1 MNWAAAKHIIDK
13 AADFIFPR
21 HCLCCGKT
29 NPDGEYGYIC
39 DECRETLRLLTGA
52 RCTKCSEPIG
62 PATLPNVN
70 GCAKCIDRKFAFDKS
85 LCLCAFDGAGREIV
99 HALKYRTGVYVLGD
113 ISKIA
118 AKISETETFLKDAI
132 LVPVPLHITRT
143 MKRHYNQS
151 ELIAK
156 AVVKKYPDANAKIA
170 KLLRRTRRTST
181 QTSFDK
187 QERAANIKGA
197 FAATKKAGEI
207 SKEANIVI
215 VDDVMTSGAT
225 LSECAKT
232 LKRAGFKH
240 VSAFAFARRL

>member
-1 MNWAAAKHIIDK
+1 M
-13 AADFIFPR
+13 
-21 HCLCCGKT
+21 
-29 NPDGEYGYIC
+29 GEYMHIC
-39 DECRETLRLLTGA
+39 ESCKETLRLLTGA

-62 PATLPNVN
+62 PSTLPNVN

-99 HALKYRTGVYVLGD
+99 HTLKYKTGTYTLGD
-113 ISKIA
+113 IEKIA
-118 AKISETETFLKDAI
+118 AKIPETELFLHNAI

-143 MKRHYNQS
+143 IKRHYNQS
-151 ELIAK
+151 ELIAE
-156 AVVKKYPDANAKIA
+156 AVAKTYPNSNTKIA
-170 KLLRRTRRTST
+170 KILKRTRRTTT

-187 QERAANIKGA
+187 EERADNIKGV
-197 FAATKKAGEI
+197 FATTKTADKI
-207 SKEANIVI
+207 DREANIVI

-232 LKRAGFKH
+232 LKKAGFKH

>member
-52 RCTKCSEPIG
+52 RCMKCSEPIG

-225 LSECAKT
+225 LSECARV
-232 LKRAGFKH
+232 LKISGFCR
-240 VSAFAFARRL
+240 VDAFALARRL